1 MDAAPQPR
9 DRYERVVE
17 RIRAYALRH
26 GVGAK
31 IPSVRTLIRTCGVSQ
46 GIVMRAIADLEGQGM
61 LERRPRSGVY
71 IANGVE
77 LPGRLVLLE
86 PSIFVAPSCFFEI
99 LLSGLVD
106 GVGRDRLDIRFTQS
120 LRIGGTLTERDL
132 LPAEIWGGLRANQF
146 GSVLLC
152 GTSDPLVVHLHRMG
166 IPCVT
171 FSTNGPNRVVVGY
184 LEACQVG
191 VGELA
196 KAGCR
201 RIALYNTP
209 YWSLRE
215 VFLASLRTHGLSET
229 SIQNRRAFREQ
240 SEPGKTI
247 QRFRLVEHGMAAAI
261 QGFGPDV
268 PSQQRP
274 DGILSMDDMFTQG
287 FLMGLERLGMEP
299 GRDVE
304 IATYANLDSPSLAA
318 WEGKLIRMVFDPR
331 EIARAMHARADSL
344 ERGLAETPGWT
355 LAEETERFGTENVYL
370 LRPTVEV
377 KTWSSGLLAA

>member
-9 DRYERVVE
+9 ARYERVVE

-46 GIVMRAIADLEGQGM
+46 GIVMRAIADLEAQGM

-71 IANGVE
+71 IANGVGS
-77 LPGRLVLLE
+77 PGRLVLLE
-86 PSIFVAPSCFFEI
+86 PNIFVSPSSFFEI

-106 GVGRDRLDIRFTQS
+106 EVGRDRLDIRFAQS
-120 LRIGGTLTERDL
+120 LRIGGPLTERDL
-132 LPAEIWGGLRANQF
+132 LPAEVWGGLRANQF

-152 GTSDPLVVHLHRMG
+152 GTSAALVEHLHRMG
-166 IPCVT
+166 VPCVA
-171 FSTNGPNRVVVGY
+171 FATNGPNRVVLGY

-196 KAGCR
+196 RAGCR

-215 VFLASLRTHGLSET
+215 VFLASLRSHGLSET
-229 SIQNRRAFREQ
+229 SIQNRRTFREQ
-240 SEPGKTI
+240 GEPGKAI
-247 QRFRLVEHGMAAAI
+247 QRFRLVEHGLAAAI

-268 PSQQRP
+268 PPLQRP

-287 FLMGLERLGMEP
+287 LLMGLDRLGIEP

-304 IATYANLDSPSLAA
+304 IATYANRGSPSLAA

-331 EIARAMHARADSL
+331 EIARAMHERADSL
-344 ERGLAETPGWT
+344 ERGVAESPGWAP
-355 LAEETERFGTENVYL
+355 AEETERFGTENVYL
-370 LRPTVEV
+370 LRPSVEV
-377 KTWSSGLLAA
+377 KSWSSELLPA